1 MHFLSH
7 HNIRLPTQKVAE
19 FGNYNLD
26 DGLFAIQ
33 AELFLRGPV
42 KASVNAGPLL
52 DYNGGILVDS
62 AVNRNATHN
71 HGVSIV
77 GWGYDDFADI
87 QYWIVRNSVRDNQS
101 GWARNLCFCSISFF
115 LSFFLPRFL
124 CFSHFF
130 SEIDMYFR
138 SLCISRFLLDFV

>member
-115 LSFFLPRFL
+115 LPRFL
-124 CFSHFF
+124 CFSHYL
-130 SEIDMYFR
+130 SEIDMHFC
-138 SLCISRFLLDFV
+138 SLCISRLLLDFV